1 MKIAVLMGGRSGEH
15 EVSLRSGRAV
25 IGALLGRGH
34 EVFAL
39 TFGRHGGATFGAT
52 QTLDPDD
59 AQVVTGGSIATALAA
74 LEAWGPAVA
83 FIAMHGEDGEDGK
96 VQGALELLGIPYQG
110 SGIQASAIG
119 LDKVRTKQL
128 LRAAGLPLARERVI
142 ERDTPRDWDAL
153 IGELGLPLV
162 LKTPASGSSVGVE
175 ITATREAAETRGE
188 ALLAEAGRVLLEQF
202 VAGREFTL
210 PVIESPDGEPIA
222 LPVVEIR
229 PRDAAF
235 FDYTAKYTPGATDE
249 LCPAPIP
256 PALEAILG
264 DLGLRAHRALG
275 CRGYSRTD
283 CIVTALGE
291 VALLEVNTLPG
302 LTAESLMPRSAAV
315 AGMDFTALV
324 ERLLARALDRNGR
337 T

>member
-15 EVSLRSGRAV
+15 DVSLRSGRAV

-34 EVFAL
+34 VVFAL
-39 TFGRHGGATFGAT
+39 TFGRHGGASFGPLT
-52 QTLDPDD
+52 ELDMP
-59 AQVVTGGSIATALAA
+59 AAAEGSIASALAA
-74 LEAWGPAVA
+74 LEAWGPACA

-128 LRAAGLPLARERVI
+128 LRAAGLPLARERII
-142 ERDTPRDWDAL
+142 EAATARDWDAL
-153 IGELGLPLV
+153 VAELGLPLV
-162 LKTPASGSSVGVE
+162 MKTPASGSSVGVE
-175 ITATREAAETRGE
+175 IVPSRDLAEARGE
-188 ALLAEAGRVLLEQF
+188 ALLAEAGRVLLEQY
-202 VAGREFTL
+202 VKGREFTL
-210 PVIESPDGEPIA
+210 PVLESPDGEPVA

-229 PRDAAF
+229 PREAAF
-235 FDYTAKYTPGATDE
+235 FDYVAKYTPGATDE
-249 LCPAPIP
+249 ICPAPIP

-291 VALLEVNTLPG
+291 VAILEVNTLPG
-302 LTAESLMPRSAAV
+302 LTTESLMPRAAAV
-315 AGMDFTALV
+315 AGLDFTALV
-324 ERLLARALDRNGR
+324 ERLLARALDRNPGI
-337 T
+337 